1 MIHDENELIFS
12 SYDYARVLEAQT
24 LLYARHGIACLL
36 TFGEDG
42 TFELRWLE
50 DTTFEGTDIR
60 QIIRDE
66 LPEMQRG
73 TWACEF
79 LANGGVQE
87 VLWKDV

>member
-12 SYDYARVLEAQT
+12 SHDYARVFEAQT

-50 DTTFEGTDIR
+50 DTTFEGTDIH

-66 LPEMQRG
+66 LPEIQRLA
-73 TWACEF
+73 WACKFRADGKIEE
-79 LANGGVQE
+79 A
-87 VLWKDV
+87 